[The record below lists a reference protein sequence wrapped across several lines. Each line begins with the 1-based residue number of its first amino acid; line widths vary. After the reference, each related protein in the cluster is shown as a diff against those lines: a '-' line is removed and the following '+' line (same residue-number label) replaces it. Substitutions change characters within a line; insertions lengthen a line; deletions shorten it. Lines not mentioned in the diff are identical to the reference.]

1 MAKSTIMLLL
11 VLCFLSL
18 FNIASCSKDQ
28 FFVEGK
34 VYCDT
39 CRVQFFTKVSKFLE
53 GATVKLECKE
63 IEGGS
68 VTLSKEAVTDKT
80 GTYSIEADGDHEEEV
95 CEVSLVKSEDP
106 DCDEFSKEGY
116 GHTSRVSITNNSGI
130 TNPVRLANPLAF
142 LKKEKLPECK
152 EVLRELGF
160 DEEGL
165 LV

>member
-1 MAKSTIMLLL
+1 MAKSIILL
-11 VLCFLSL
+11 VSALSL
-18 FNIASCSKDQ
+18 MSLLNLASSEKDR

-53 GATVKLECKE
+53 GATVKLVCKE

-68 VTLSKEAVTDKT
+68 VTFSKEAVTDKT
-80 GTYSIEADGDHEEEV
+80 GSYSIEADGDHEEEL
-95 CEVSLVKSEDP
+95 CEVSLVKSNDS
-106 DCDEFSKEGY
+106 DCDEISLEKYE
-116 GHTSRVSITNNSGI
+116 HMARVSITNNSGI

-142 LKKEKLPECK
+142 MKKDKLPECK

-160 DEEGL
+160 DEEGM

>member
-1 MAKSTIMLLL
+1 MTKSTIILISA
-11 VLCFLSL
+11 LCFVSL
-18 FNIASCSKDQ
+18 FHLASSKDQ

-39 CRVQFFTKVSKFLE
+39 CRVQFFTKVSKFL
-53 GATVKLECKE
+53 KE

-68 VTLSKEAVTDKT
+68 VTLNKEAVTDKS
-80 GTYSIEADGDHEEEV
+80 GKYSIEADGDHEEEV
-95 CEVSLVKSEDP
+95 CEVSLVKSVDP
-106 DCDEFSKEGY
+106 DCDEISKEGY
-116 GHTSRVSITNNSGI
+116 GHTSRVTITNNSGI

-165 LV
+165 PV

>member
-1 MAKSTIMLLL
+1 MTKSTIILISA
-11 VLCFLSL
+11 LCFVSL
-18 FNIASCSKDQ
+18 FYLASSKDQ

-39 CRVQFFTKVSKFLE
+39 CRVQFFTKVS
-53 GATVKLECKE
+53 ATVKLECKE

-68 VTLSKEAVTDKT
+68 VTLNKEAVTDKS
-80 GTYSIEADGDHEEEV
+80 GKYSIEADGDHEEEV
-95 CEVSLVKSEDP
+95 CEVSLVKSVDP
-106 DCDEFSKEGY
+106 DCDEISKEGY
-116 GHTSRVSITNNSGI
+116 GHTSRVTITNNSGI

-165 LV
+165 PV